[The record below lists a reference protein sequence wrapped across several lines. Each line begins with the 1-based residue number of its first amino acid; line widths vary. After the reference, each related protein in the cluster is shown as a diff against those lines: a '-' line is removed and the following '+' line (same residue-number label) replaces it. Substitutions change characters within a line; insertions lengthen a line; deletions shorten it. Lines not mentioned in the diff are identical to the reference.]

1 MNKTELIDAVAT
13 HTGNAKSTVAEVLA
27 GLEDVVVATV
37 SKGEKVA
44 LTGFVSFDRV
54 DRKARTARNPQT
66 GAAIQV
72 KASKAPK
79 VAAGA
84 SFKKVVKG
92 EAPGLQRPGFFLF
105 QVFVPRLTSPLKE
118 PRTTQAG
125 CQRAFGPC
133 ANQT

>member
-1 MNKTELIDAVAT
+1 MNKTELIDAVAA

-27 GLEDVVVATV
+27 GLEDVVVASV
-37 SKGEKVA
+37 AKGEKVA

-66 GAAIQV
+66 GEAIQV

-84 SFKKVVKG
+84 RFKKIVKG
-92 EAPGLQRPGFFLF
+92 EAPAPSIRG
-105 QVFVPRLTSPLKE
+105 
-118 PRTTQAG
+118 
-125 CQRAFGPC
+125 
-133 ANQT
+133 

>member
-1 MNKTELIDAVAT
+1 MMVTETPRFLGLQRRRIEAVNKTELIDAVAT

-92 EAPGLQRPGFFLF
+92 EAPAP
-105 QVFVPRLTSPLKE
+105 SINK
-118 PRTTQAG
+118 
-125 CQRAFGPC
+125 
-133 ANQT
+133 

>member
-54 DRKARTARNPQT
+54 DR
-66 GAAIQV
+66 
-72 KASKAPK
+72 
-79 VAAGA
+79 
-84 SFKKVVKG
+84 
-92 EAPGLQRPGFFLF
+92 
-105 QVFVPRLTSPLKE
+105 
-118 PRTTQAG
+118 
-125 CQRAFGPC
+125 
-133 ANQT
+133 

>member
-1 MNKTELIDAVAT
+1 MVTEKPRFLGLQRRRIEAVNKTELIDAVAT

-66 GAAIQV
+66 GEAIQV

-92 EAPGLQRPGFFLF
+92 EAAAP
-105 QVFVPRLTSPLKE
+105 SINK
-118 PRTTQAG
+118 
-125 CQRAFGPC
+125 
-133 ANQT
+133 